1 MTAFRPL
8 GRKLGAGK
16 PVTAVPSARARG
28 TQARPVRSLNYRNIE
43 AEAMRLF
50 AMLPLDKQAMI
61 PADGTLPEKIVAYGL
76 ILAGYTFAYQI
87 GETGGRLKLGGSVVD
102 FKVALGAKTVIVRV
116 QGDYWHSL
124 PMRKLKDQTQFEIL
138 KSRGYLV
145 FDAWESDVYRAFVE
159 GRIAQYVDL
168 GVQTAL

>member
-1 MTAFRPL
+1 MSFRPL
-8 GRKLGAGK
+8 GRRLGSVK
-16 PVTAVPSARARG
+16 PVTAVPSARTRG
-28 TQARPVRSLNYRNIE
+28 TQARPVHSLNYRNIE

>member
-1 MTAFRPL
+1 M
-8 GRKLGAGK
+8 
-16 PVTAVPSARARG
+16 
-28 TQARPVRSLNYRNIE
+28 RSLNYRNIE
-43 AEAMRLF
+43 AEAIRLF

-61 PADGTLPEKIVAYGL
+61 PADGTLPEKLVAYGL
-76 ILAGYTFAYQI
+76 ILAGFTFAYQI

-124 PMRKLKDQTQFEIL
+124 PIRKLKDQTQFEIL
-138 KSRGYLV
+138 KGRGYLI

>member
-1 MTAFRPL
+1 MSFRPL
-8 GRKLGAGK
+8 GRRLGSGRT
-16 PVTAVPSARARG
+16 PTTVPSARGSG
-28 TQARPVRSLNYRNIE
+28 TQARPVRSLNYRKIE
-43 AEAMRLF
+43 EDAMRLF

-76 ILAGYTFAYQI
+76 ILAGYTFSYQI

-102 FKVALGAKTVIVRV
+102 FKVALGSKTVIVRV

-124 PMRKLKDQTQFEIL
+124 PVRKLKDQTQFEVL

-145 FDAWESDVYRAFVE
+145 FDAWESDVYRAFIE